1 MPYTLN
7 RRANNTVE
15 VTAELDAETVA
26 SERAGIIRSFRRKA
40 SVPGFRP
47 GKAPDSAIRAR
58 FGDDIEQ
65 ELKEQLA
72 GKLLEEVFDGEE
84 GLEPITRPEVSD
96 AAFDD
101 GGGFRIK
108 AEMELRPRFQL
119 PSLEG
124 FQLPEVSLEVGDAE
138 LATEL
143 DSVAEEN
150 ATWEPADAEVAADG
164 MLVEADLHGLMEGSD
179 QGPYDEKGARFVIG
193 HGSVPQQINEA
204 LQGVRVGEQR
214 VAERR
219 FPDDDPDTARA
230 GKTVRYT
237 IDVTAL
243 KRKVRPA
250 VDDELARTLGYDSI
264 DGLKERVAEVLRS
277 NKLRQRRE
285 QWRRAL
291 LDHLEAAIDA
301 NELPPS
307 LVSSA
312 VREDLSRFAYTMAM
326 QGVEPA
332 AAGVNWQEMA
342 ARMEPGS
349 RRRVLDMLV
358 LEQLADDWQ
367 IAVPEADVDAYVSL
381 EARQR
386 GIPAGEHKANLAKEH
401 KLEELRGSARISA
414 TVDEMIRRVGG
425 EVE

>member
-1 MPYTLN
+1 MPYTLT
-7 RRANNTVE
+7 RRANHTVE
-15 VTAELDAETVA
+15 VTAELDAQAVA
-26 SERAGIIRSFRRKA
+26 SERAEIVRSFRRKA

-47 GKAPDSAIRAR
+47 GKAPESAIRAR
-58 FGDDIEQ
+58 FGDDIDQ
-65 ELKEQLA
+65 ELREQLA
-72 GKLLEEVFDGEE
+72 GKLLGEVFDGEE

-101 GGGFRIK
+101 VGGFRLK

-119 PSLEG
+119 PALEG
-124 FQLPEVSLEVGDAE
+124 FKLPEVSLEVSDPE
-138 LATEL
+138 LAGEL
-143 DSVAEEN
+143 ESVAEEN
-150 ATWEPADAEVAADG
+150 ASWEPADDQAAADG
-164 MLVEADLHGLMEGSD
+164 MLVEADLHGRIEDSD
-179 QGPYDEKGARFVIG
+179 QEPYEEKGAHFVIG
-193 HGSVPQQINEA
+193 QGSVPQPINEA
-204 LQGVRVGEQR
+204 LQGVRAGEQR

-219 FPDDDPDTARA
+219 FPDDDADPRRA
-230 GKTVRYT
+230 GKIVRYT

-250 VDDELARTLGYDSI
+250 IDDELAKTLGYDSL
-264 DGLKERVAEVLRS
+264 DGLKERVAQVLRS
-277 NKLRQRRE
+277 NKRRQRRE

-291 LDHLEAAIDA
+291 LDHLEAAIDV

-326 QGVEPA
+326 QGVEPSSA
-332 AAGVNWQEMA
+332 EINWQEMA

-358 LEQLADDWQ
+358 LEQLADEWH
-367 IAVPEADVDAYVSL
+367 IAVPEADVDGYVSL

-386 GIPAGEHKANLAKEH
+386 GIPPAEHKANLAKEH

-425 EVE
+425 EVD